1 MDMENAADV
10 SRVDDSEGQ
19 ISKLKQSSVGALG
32 WTGGTGWGGRW
43 EGLQDGDLVNPGRI
57 HVRVQNHDNTVK

>member
-1 MDMENAADV
+1 MENAADV

-19 ISKLKQSSVGALG
+19 ISKLKQSSAGALG
-32 WTGGTGWGGRW
+32 WRGGTGWGGRR